1 MKNPFDNLD
10 KILEHRVRLQIM
22 SVLVANESYDFN
34 ALKELLDV
42 TDGNLATNLKALE
55 KEKYI
60 AVNKS
65 FVDRKPNTR
74 YKVTER
80 GRSAFKK
87 HLDGMEELIRQQKS
101 NR

>member
-1 MKNPFDNLD
+1 MKNPFENLD
-10 KILEHRVRLQIM
+10 KVMEHRVRLQIV

-42 TDGNLATNLKALE
+42 TDGNLATHLKALE
-55 KEKYI
+55 REKYI
-60 AVNKS
+60 SISKS
-65 FVDRKPNTR
+65 FVERKPNTR

-87 HLDGMEELIRQQKS
+87 HLDALEELIKQQRK
-101 NR
+101 